1 MIRLVCLLLSTLWC
15 LSAAPVMA
23 HKMAPSLLKISEQED
38 ARFSVYWKT
47 PAVMSSSKGID
58 VTMPAHCRGQTTR
71 QAVPDPVGLVWT
83 WTLDCAA
90 QGLVGSDI
98 SFKGLR
104 ENQSAVLLR
113 IDMRDGREYRQM
125 INANDPVFTVPE
137 RADRFDVMRD
147 YLVLGFE
154 HILEGIDHLFFVW
167 ALILL
172 LALRT
177 LLWAVTAFT
186 LGHSI
191 TLAAAALDLIS
202 VPQTLTEI
210 FIALSILILA
220 AELADKSRS
229 GLIHRYAFLV
239 CIGFGLLHG
248 LGFASA
254 LSEIGLPQE
263 ELVAALLMF
272 NVGVELGQIA
282 FIVAVLAIAWILA
295 KLGQR
300 LFRSDWQ
307 PAELYW
313 IPMYVI
319 GSSAA
324 FWTLERTLG

>member
-1 MIRLVCLLLSTLWC
+1 MKRLLIALAALLILPGGQVL
-15 LSAAPVMA
+15 A
-23 HKMAPSLLKISEQED
+23 HKMAPALLKLSET
-38 ARFSVYWKT
+38 APGVYSVHWKT
-47 PAVMSSSKGID
+47 PAVMSTARGID
-58 VTMPAHCRGQTTR
+58 VTLPANCQSPGTR
-71 QAVPDPVGLVWT
+71 NAVPDPVGLVWE
-83 WTLDCAA
+83 WTTDCGGE
-90 QGLVGSDI
+90 GLVDQKI
-98 SFKGLR
+98 SFSGLR

-113 IDMRDGREYRQM
+113 IDMLDGREYRQM
-125 INANDPVFTVPE
+125 VNAGEPQFVVPQ
-137 RADRFDVMRD
+137 RADRFDVMMD
-147 YLVLGFE
+147 YLVVGFE

-172 LALRT
+172 LALRK

-191 TLAAAALDLIS
+191 TLAAAALGVIS

-210 FIALSILILA
+210 FIALSILFLA
-220 AELADKSRS
+220 AELADKERK

-282 FIVAVLAIAWILA
+282 FIFAVLAIAWLLRM
-295 KLGQR
+295 LGQKV
-300 LFRSDWQ
+300 LRSDWQ
-307 PAELYW
+307 PAELSW